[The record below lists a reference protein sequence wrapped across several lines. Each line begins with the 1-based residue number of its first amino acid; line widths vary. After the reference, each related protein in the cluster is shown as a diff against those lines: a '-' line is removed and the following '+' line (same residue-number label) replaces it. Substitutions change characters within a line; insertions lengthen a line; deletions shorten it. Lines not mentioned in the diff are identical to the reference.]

1 MSTRLSELYG
11 KEIYTQRGIYV
22 DKVEDIVLDI
32 KKGEVM
38 QLCFK
43 PLKGSMIS
51 SDDVR
56 KVLQTESIGYSDVV
70 AVSDIILCQKAPSVQ
85 RKPVTIQKK

>member
-1 MSTRLSELYG
+1 MSIRLSELYG
-11 KEIYTQRGIYV
+11 KDIYTQRGMYV

-43 PLKGSMIS
+43 QLKGTVIS
-51 SDDVR
+51 AEDIK
-56 KVLQTESIGYSDVV
+56 KVLQTESIGYGDVV
-70 AVSDIILCQKAPSVQ
+70 AVDDIILCQKAPSVP
-85 RKPVTIQKK
+85 RKPATIPRK

>member
-1 MSTRLSELYG
+1 MAIRLSELYG
-11 KEIYTQRGIYV
+11 KEIYTQRGMYV

-43 PLKGSMIS
+43 PLKGTVIS
-51 SDDVR
+51 TEDVK

-70 AVSDIILCQKAPSVQ
+70 AVNDIILCQKAPSVP
-85 RKPVTIQKK
+85 RKPVTIPK